1 MPVERSGNVATF
13 TFNAQFTGSV
23 PLESID
29 KSLEPNR
36 PYMFNFRM
44 IRGVKEAAHVDKEIE
59 TTNLILEISTNNKLG
74 ET

>member
-1 MPVERSGNVATF
+1 
-13 TFNAQFTGSV
+13 
-23 PLESID
+23 
-29 KSLEPNR
+29 
-36 PYMFNFRM
+36 MFNFRM